1 MPPLPQLPQ
10 YLLVPLMIMVL
21 GWGIGILMLL
31 ISFKDYVKKTNRL
44 INKLYQELEQAPN
57 DRETVQ
63 VPTADTLPD
72 MDHMYW

>member
-1 MPPLPQLPQ
+1 MPLPQLPE

-21 GWGIGILMLL
+21 GWGICVLMLL
-31 ISFKDYVKKTNRL
+31 ISFKDYVRKTNRI
-44 INKLYQELEQAPN
+44 INKLYQELEQSPN

-63 VPTADTLPD
+63 MPEVD